1 MTANVMTAMVMKLFL
16 VGMAL
21 TGAGIMS
28 APEARGA
35 EVQVVHVYVALCDNA
50 SQGIIPVP
58 AKIGNGDK
66 PDANLY
72 WGCSDGL
79 KSCFRASKFW
89 KALPA
94 VVSPREE
101 VLERVVFRHA
111 ARKDVYLVADAWRGR
126 EIKPCLQAFVNAA
139 GATGVAESIQ
149 VKGPDGADVTLPL
162 GSRARW
168 LAYIGHNGLM
178 EFEVTW
184 PEVSAGGAGL
194 GATPRR
200 AFVLCCVG
208 QRYFP
213 KLGIPVALTTTQLMY
228 PGAFILRDALEVV
241 FDGKSGAEVKA
252 AAARAYARNQKISVK
267 AAAGVFA
274 VPAGE

>member
-1 MTANVMTAMVMKLFL
+1 MTPTLRVRRRCPQLL
-16 VGMAL
+16 LAL
-21 TGAGIMS
+21 MS
-28 APEARGA
+28 GFFFVHVLPA

-58 AKIGNGDK
+58 AKIGDGDK

-79 KSCFRASKFW
+79 KSCFRASKAW
-89 KALPA
+89 KSLPA
-94 VVSPREE
+94 VASPRTE
-101 VLERVVFRHA
+101 VLERVVFRHTS
-111 ARKDVYLVADAWRGR
+111 RKDVYLVADAWRGR
-126 EIKPCLQAFVNAA
+126 EIKPCLQAFVDAA
-139 GATGVAESIQ
+139 GGKGGAESIQ

-162 GSRARW
+162 GTKARW

-184 PEVSAGGAGL
+184 PEAPAGAG
-194 GATPRR
+194 ARTARR
-200 AFVLCCVG
+200 AFVLCCIG

-252 AAARAYARNQKISVK
+252 AAARAYAGNQKISVK

-274 VPAGE
+274 VPTGD

>member
-1 MTANVMTAMVMKLFL
+1 MSRNTLSAVVIRLILLSLAM
-16 VGMAL
+16 
-21 TGAGIMS
+21 TGAGMMS
-28 APEARGA
+28 APVARAA

-58 AKIGNGDK
+58 AKIGDGDK

-79 KSCFRASKFW
+79 KSCFRASKSW

-94 VVSPREE
+94 VASPRVE

-111 ARKDVYLVADAWRGR
+111 TRKDVYLVADAWRGR
-126 EIKPCLQAFVNAA
+126 EIKPCLQAFVNAGA
-139 GATGVAESIQ
+139 ATGAAESIQ
-149 VKGPDGADVTLPL
+149 VKGPDGAEIALPL
-162 GSRARW
+162 GPQARW

-178 EFEVTW
+178 EFEVNW
-184 PEVSAGGAGL
+184 PEVPAGASA
-194 GATPRR
+194 ATSRR
-200 AFVLCCVG
+200 AIVLCCIG
-208 QRYFP
+208 QKYFP
-213 KLGIPVALTTTQLMY
+213 KLGVPVALTTTQLMY

-241 FDGKSGAEVKA
+241 FDVKSGAEVKA
-252 AAARAYARNQKISVK
+252 AAARAYARNQQISVK

-274 VPAGE
+274 VPVGD

>member
-1 MTANVMTAMVMKLFL
+1 MKTDAMTAMVMKLLL

-21 TGAGIMS
+21 TGVGMMS
-28 APEARGA
+28 APVATGA
-35 EVQVVHVYVALCDNA
+35 EVQVVHVFVALCDNA

-58 AKIGNGDK
+58 AKIGDGDK

-72 WGCSDGL
+72 WGCSDGA
-79 KSCFRASKFW
+79 KSCFRASKSW

-94 VVSPREE
+94 VASPRAE
-101 VLERVVFRHA
+101 VLERVVFRHGR
-111 ARKDVYLVADAWRGR
+111 RKDVFLVADAWRGR
-126 EIKPCLQAFVNAA
+126 EIKSCLQAFVDAA
-139 GATGVAESIQ
+139 GGKGGAESIQ

-162 GSRARW
+162 GTKARW

-184 PEVSAGGAGL
+184 PEAPAGGAV
-194 GATPRR
+194 ATSRR
-200 AFVLCCVG
+200 AFVLCCIG

-213 KLGIPVALTTTQLMY
+213 KLGIPMALTTTQLMY
-228 PGAFILRDALEVV
+228 PGAFILRDALEVAM
-241 FDGKSGAEVKA
+241 DGKSSAEVKA
-252 AAARAYARNQKISVK
+252 AAARAYAGNQKISVK

-274 VPAGE
+274 VPAGD

>member
-1 MTANVMTAMVMKLFL
+1 MKTNAMTAVVMKLFL

-21 TGAGIMS
+21 TGAGMMS
-28 APEARGA
+28 APAARGA

-58 AKIGNGDK
+58 AKIGDGDK

-79 KSCFRASKFW
+79 KSCFRASKSW

-94 VVSPREE
+94 VASPRAE

-111 ARKDVYLVADAWRGR
+111 TRKDVYLVADAWRGR

-139 GATGVAESIQ
+139 GATGAAESIQ
-149 VKGPDGADVTLPL
+149 VKGSDGAEVALPI
-162 GSRARW
+162 GSQARW

-178 EFEVTW
+178 EFEVNW
-184 PEVSAGGAGL
+184 PEVPAGASA
-194 GATPRR
+194 ATSRR
-200 AFVLCCVG
+200 ALVLCCIG
-208 QRYFP
+208 QKYFP
-213 KLGIPVALTTTQLMY
+213 KLGTPMALTTTQLMY

-241 FDGKSGAEVKA
+241 FDGKSDAEVKA
-252 AAARAYARNQKISVK
+252 AAARAYAGNQKISVK

-274 VPAGE
+274 VPVGD

>member
-1 MTANVMTAMVMKLFL
+1 MSRNSISAVAIRRILLSLAF
-16 VGMAL
+16 A
-21 TGAGIMS
+21 GAGMMW
-28 APEARGA
+28 APVAWGA

-58 AKIGNGDK
+58 AKIGDGDK

-79 KSCFRASKFW
+79 RSCFRASKSW

-94 VVSPREE
+94 VASPRAE

-111 ARKDVYLVADAWRGR
+111 TRKDVYLVADAWRGR
-126 EIKPCLQAFVNAA
+126 EIKPCLQAFVDAA
-139 GATGVAESIQ
+139 GGKGVAESIS
-149 VKGPDGADVTLPL
+149 VKGPDGEDIALPL
-162 GSRARW
+162 GTKARW

-184 PEVSAGGAGL
+184 PDVPAGGAA
-194 GATPRR
+194 ATSRR
-200 AFVLCCVG
+200 AVVLCCIG

-213 KLGIPVALTTTQLMY
+213 KLGIPMALTTTQLMY
-228 PGAFILRDALEVV
+228 PGAFILRDALEAV

-252 AAARAYARNQKISVK
+252 AAARAYARNQQISVK

-274 VPAGE
+274 VPAGD

>member
-1 MTANVMTAMVMKLFL
+1 MKSNALHALVTKLVL

-21 TGAGIMS
+21 TGAGVMS
-28 APEARGA
+28 APVAWAA

-58 AKIGNGDK
+58 AKIGDGDK

-79 KSCFRASKFW
+79 KACFRASKSW

-94 VVSPREE
+94 VASPRAE

-111 ARKDVYLVADAWRGR
+111 TRKNVYLVADAWRGR
-126 EIKPCLQAFVNAA
+126 EIKPCLQAFVDAA
-139 GATGVAESIQ
+139 GERGAVENIQ
-149 VKGPDGADVTLPL
+149 VKGADGADVTLPL
-162 GSRARW
+162 GNKARW

-184 PEVSAGGAGL
+184 PQVPAGGAAG
-194 GATPRR
+194 TSRR
-200 AFVLCCVG
+200 AFVLCCIG

-213 KLGIPVALTTTQLMY
+213 KLGVPVALTTTQLMF

-252 AAARAYARNQKISVK
+252 AAARAYARNQQISVK
-267 AAAGVFA
+267 AAGGVFA
-274 VPAGE
+274 VPMGE